1 METTLCFQPC
11 DAIFIMCLDIDLFSL
26 STLIVYK
33 LCMQTWQ

>member
-26 STLIVYK
+26 
-33 LCMQTWQ
+33 W